1 MPERKASTEKVRM
14 ASVVPERKKASAEVS
29 MAWAEV
35 MDKPEVMDRQAS
47 VVGHKQEQQE
57 GNKAS
62 ASVAE

>member
-14 ASVVPERKKASAEVS
+14 ASVVPERKK
-29 MAWAEV
+29 AWAEV